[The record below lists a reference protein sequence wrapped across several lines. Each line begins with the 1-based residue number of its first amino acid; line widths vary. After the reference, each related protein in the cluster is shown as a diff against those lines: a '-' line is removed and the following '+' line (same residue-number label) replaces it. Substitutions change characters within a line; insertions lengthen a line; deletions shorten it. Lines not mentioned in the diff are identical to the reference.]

1 MKERYVIKNF
11 RDTTLAIIDSVN
23 DIITDYQAQGY
34 LLTLRQLYYQFI
46 ARDWFPEDRRWSWTG
61 SRWAKDPNGT
71 KNAQPNYDWLGGI
84 INEGRMAG
92 LIDWEVIEDRG
103 RERKRNSHW
112 DNPKGVIESARSSYG
127 IDMWSNQ
134 PERVEVWI
142 EKEALVGVI
151 EPVCRKL
158 DVPFFACRG
167 YVSQSEMWRA
177 GVEFRKPLPK
187 YFGTAT
193 GPHIIILHLGDHDPS
208 GIDMT
213 RDNYD
218 RLRMFSGDN
227 VTVER
232 IALNMDQIRK
242 YNPPPSPAK
251 TTDSRGTDYI
261 AKFGIDS
268 WELDALEPKVLT
280 SLIEQNVAKHRDDTL
295 YMEQEVQLERDLMQL
310 DSIIYHLNKDE
321 EDESD

>member
-1 MKERYVIKNF
+1 MKERFITKNF
-11 RDTTLAIIDSVN
+11 ADATLAVIIRAN
-23 DIITDYQAQGY
+23 DIIDEYQAQGY
-34 LLTLRQLYYQFI
+34 DLTLRQLYYQFV
-46 ARDWFPEDRRWSWTG
+46 ARDVFPENRRWAWTG
-61 SRWAKDPNGT
+61 ARWVKDRDGT

-84 INEGRMAG
+84 INDGRMAG
-92 LIDWEVIEDRG
+92 LIDWLAIEDRT
-103 RERKRNSHW
+103 RERKHNSHW
-112 DNPKGVIESARSSYG
+112 DNPKGVIESARNSYG

-151 EPVCRKL
+151 ESVCKTL

-177 GVEFRKPLPK
+177 GVEFRNPEQ
-187 YFGTAT
+187 
-193 GPHIIILHLGDHDPS
+193 HVVILHLGDHDPS

-213 RDNYD
+213 RDNFE
-218 RLRMFSGDN
+218 RLRTFSDGN

-232 IALNMDQIRK
+232 IALNMDQIKK

-261 AKFGIDS
+261 DKFGIDS
-268 WELDALEPKVLT
+268 WELDALEPKVLID
-280 SLIEQNVAKHRDDTL
+280 LITKKVANHRADTL
-295 YMEQEVQLERDLMQL
+295 YVERERQLERDLMKL
-310 DSIIYHLNKDE
+310 DSIIHNLDKRLD
-321 EDESD
+321 